1 MPLDNCTV
9 DQFRP
14 VQPVRLFPAALDIV
28 TRNETI

>member
-14 VQPVRLFPAALDIV
+14 SPPVWHFPAALNE
-28 TRNETI
+28 TTQNETI